1 MIFLFLCA
9 LVFAQPQ
16 LSYDAGVAALRSAN
30 PEQAELDFK
39 SALKEGAYTV
49 HVYHGLGNALYRQ
62 GQVGEAAAAWM
73 RGLEL
78 SPNDEDLKYNMSQIQ
93 ISSSNV
99 PPFFRLPLSAFHL
112 GLIVSFLLS
121 LSLFYFVCRPQ
132 VKWPIVT
139 AVLISA
145 VVLFVGRAR
154 IFPNADAI
162 VVSDSMLA
170 TSMPDGLGV
179 ELFVIQAGLDVRLLE
194 SSKGSYRIE
203 LSNGDRGWISKQSLI
218 SLDPSSPFELK

>member
-1 MIFLFLCA
+1 MILLFLCA

-16 LSYDAGVAALRSAN
+16 VSYDAGVAALRSDN
-30 PEQAELDFK
+30 PVQAELDFK
-39 SALKEGAYTV
+39 SAIKEGALSV

-62 GQVGEAAAAWM
+62 GRVGEAAAAWM

-78 SPNDEDLKYNMSQIQ
+78 SPNDKDLKYNMSQIHA
-93 ISSSNV
+93 STSNV
-99 PPFFRLPLSAFHL
+99 PQFFRLPLSAFQL

-121 LSLFYFVCRPQ
+121 LSLFSFICRPQ
-132 VKWPIVT
+132 VKWPIVS
-139 AVLISA
+139 AVVISA
-145 VVLFVGRAR
+145 VVLFMGRAR
-154 IFPNADAI
+154 LLPNADAV
-162 VVSDSMLA
+162 VVSDSVLA

-194 SSKGSYRIE
+194 SSKESYRIE
-203 LSNGDRGWISKQSLI
+203 LSNGDRGWISRQSLI